1 MSYYKINEKKTF
13 KNYIM
18 GKQIFCSQDNYHTIN
33 AHKRTSW
40 SNVDDRLY
48 IENNLTLFYLIENHA
63 LSLII

>member
-1 MSYYKINEKKTF
+1 
-13 KNYIM
+13 M

-48 IENNLTLFYLIENHA
+48 IENNLTLFYLIENHEIKQTMHMA
-63 LSLII
+63 LKTSIHVLSLII

>member
-1 MSYYKINEKKTF
+1 
-13 KNYIM
+13 M
-18 GKQIFCSQDNYHTIN
+18 GKQIFCSQDNYHNIN

-48 IENNLTLFYLIENHA
+48 IENNLNLFYVIENHA